1 MDRREGVYRKKKR
14 RVKIR
19 EGRIEIREESWREEK
34 RKEENGRKKRRMGID
49 QRRTK

>member
-1 MDRREGVYRKKKR
+1 MERREGVYRKKKR

-34 RKEENGRKKRRMGID
+34 IKEENGRKKRRMGID